1 MIYKKK
7 TLARRTAE
15 ERTTVAHE
23 DIQEAAETSEMMPS
37 SCEICHLGGNSA
49 LKGCLRH
56 GEKLPLSVT
65 NVLHHT

>member
-23 DIQEAAETSEMMPS
+23 GTAGHT
-37 SCEICHLGGNSA
+37 GGSRD
-49 LKGCLRH
+49 K
-56 GEKLPLSVT
+56 
-65 NVLHHT
+65 